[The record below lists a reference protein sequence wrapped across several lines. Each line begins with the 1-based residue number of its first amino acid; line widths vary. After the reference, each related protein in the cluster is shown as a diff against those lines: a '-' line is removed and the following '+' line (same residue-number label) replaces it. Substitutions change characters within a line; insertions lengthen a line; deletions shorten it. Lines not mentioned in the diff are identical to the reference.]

1 MVSEEDVVAIRAF
14 IPKELRNDFKAAC
27 AKEGRSMSEVLSEL
41 MEQYVSKRFKNPPA
55 SRGKEG

>member
-1 MVSEEDVVAIRAF
+1 MSEEDLVAIRAF

-41 MEQYVSKRFKNPPA
+41 MQKYVS
-55 SRGKEG
+55 

>member
-27 AKEGRSMSEVLSEL
+27 AKEGRSMSEVLSEFIEL
-41 MEQYVSKRFKNPPA
+41 YVSQRNKNPPA
-55 SRGKEG
+55 SKGEGG